1 MSSKTLKVGIIG
13 AGAVAPAHV
22 EAYKQ
27 IPWVELVGV
36 ADIKADRAKDAA
48 KKWGIPEE
56 RAFTDY
62 HDLLELKPDAVSVC
76 TWHKAHAPVT
86 IDALNAGV
94 NVLVEKPMAPTG
106 DEAYAM
112 YKAAEKNGKVLMVGF
127 QSRYNPEL
135 QAAKK
140 FVDSGFLGKAYYAE
154 AAGGEVGARRRG
166 IPGESFTK
174 LETAGGGVT
183 LDIGVYVLDTALY
196 LLGHPNPVSVS
207 GFTYAGIGKNE
218 TAVGVG
224 APTWAGQW
232 YPKNFEVEDF
242 SAAFI
247 RFEDDVAMVYKQA
260 WAMHAESLGNPL
272 ILGTKGGISIRD
284 GSVVFYT
291 DQNGYMVNLTPSGL
305 PRLDTFRQKIVDFVD
320 AIQGKKKNP
329 IDPKGIVVMQYL
341 IDGIY
346 LSAETKKE
354 VSINIPEELRE

>member
-13 AGAVAPAHV
+13 AGAVAPAHY

-27 IPWVELVGV
+27 IPWVELIGV
-36 ADIKADRAKDAA
+36 ADIN
-48 KKWGIPEE
+48 EE
-56 RAFTDY
+56 RAKEAAKRWGLPEDRAFKDY
-62 HDLLELKPDAVSVC
+62 HDLLDLKPDAVSVC

-94 NVLVEKPMAPTG
+94 NVLVEKPMATTG

-112 YKAAEKNGKVLMVGF
+112 YKAAEKNGKILMVGF

-140 FVDSGFLGKAYYAE
+140 FVDSGFLGKPYYAE

-166 IPGESFTK
+166 IPGETFTK

-183 LDIGVYVLDTALY
+183 LDIGVYVLDNALY

-207 GFTYAGIGKNE
+207 GFTYAAIGKDE
-218 TAVGVG
+218 SAAGVG
-224 APTWAGQW
+224 APTWAGYW

-247 RFEDDVAMVYKQA
+247 RFENDLTMVYKQA
-260 WAMHAESLGNPL
+260 WAMHAESLGNPIL
-272 ILGTKGGISIRD
+272 LGTKGGITMNPLTL
-284 GSVVFYT
+284 YT
-291 DQNGYMVNLTPSGL
+291 DMNGYMVNITPVHLPQKQGPWFYQKVLDFLTAIRDGTKPSI
-305 PRLDTFRQKIVDFVD
+305 DT
-320 AIQGKKKNP
+320 
-329 IDPKGIVVMQYL
+329 KGIVKMHYI
-341 IDGIY
+341 IDAIFE
-346 LSAETKKE
+346 SSRTKSE
-354 VSINIPEELRE
+354 VKVRLPEDIK